1 MLSTVKSLK
10 TFFPLSGRADK
21 LLSTP
26 KKIAFVHQPK
36 LRNDKSGCKTRLT
49 P

>member
-1 MLSTVKSLK
+1 MLSTVKSFK

-36 LRNDKSGCKTRLT
+36 LRNDKSGCKTSLT